1 MKRKLLSCALAL
13 VLGLTACAPAGSGA
27 ASVSPAAVPEYPK
40 ALSFDDYEGRRAV
53 REEYPVSDRLW
64 DSLSDFSSRSASL
77 ALGGRSDN
85 ALYSPVSLWFA
96 LALCAESARGE
107 TRAAL
112 LDALGLS
119 EDAAESAKAL
129 YNNLYQDNEMGALK
143 PSLSL
148 WINEK
153 FPVNRAFLDQA
164 AEDFYAH
171 SYLCD
176 FADAATGKAMG
187 GWLEEAT
194 GGLLGGQAVET
205 DPETLMTLFSA
216 LDYSDQW
223 IDEFQED
230 RNTEGDFHNA
240 DGSVS
245 QAEYM
250 NRTYASH
257 GWQSGEGWLSTGL
270 SLKNGSAMYFVLP
283 DEGVAP
289 GDLLSDRE
297 TLAEILAQNGD
308 GGWGEVV
315 LQVPKFQVGDSLDLK
330 DTVTGLGAGIV
341 FDGEKA
347 DFSNLSEE
355 ALCLSSVKQET
366 TLSIDEKGV
375 TAAAFTQIDYA
386 GETPPDGR
394 AELILD
400 RPFLF
405 FVTVSGVPLF
415 VGMVNQL

>member
-1 MKRKLLSCALAL
+1 
-13 VLGLTACAPAGSGA
+13 
-27 ASVSPAAVPEYPK
+27 
-40 ALSFDDYEGRRAV
+40 
-53 REEYPVSDRLW
+53 
-64 DSLSDFSSRSASL
+64 
-77 ALGGRSDN
+77 
-85 ALYSPVSLWFA
+85 
-96 LALCAESARGE
+96 
-107 TRAAL
+107 
-112 LDALGLS
+112 
-119 EDAAESAKAL
+119 
-129 YNNLYQDNEMGALK
+129 MGALK

-148 WINEK
+148 WVNEK
-153 FPVNRAFLDQA
+153 FPVSQDFLDQA

-176 FADAATGKAMG
+176 FSDAATGAAMG

-216 LDYSDQW
+216 LYYSDQW
-223 IDEFQED
+223 IDEFQKD

-245 QAEYM
+245 RAEYM
-250 NRTYASH
+250 NRTYSSH

-270 SLKNGSAMYFVLP
+270 GLKNGSAMYFVLP

-289 GDLLSDRE
+289 GDLLADRE

-315 LQVPKFQVGDSLDLK
+315 LQLPKFQVSDSLDLR

-341 FDGEKA
+341 FDGEQA
-347 DFSNLSEE
+347 DFSNLSED

-375 TAAAFTQIDYA
+375 TAAAFTQLDYA
-386 GETPPDGR
+386 GAALPDGR

-405 FVTVSGVPLF
+405 FVTVGSVPLF
-415 VGMVNQL
+415 VGMVNQV

>member
-1 MKRKLLSCALAL
+1 MKKELLSCVLAL
-13 VLGLTACAPAGSGA
+13 CLTACTPAGSSA
-27 ASVSPAAVPEYPK
+27 ASLSPAAAPEYPK

-53 REEYPVSDRLW
+53 REEYPVSDGLW
-64 DSLSDFSSRSASL
+64 DSLSGFSARSASL

-112 LDALGLS
+112 LDALGLP
-119 EDAAESAKAL
+119 EGAAAGAKAL

-143 PSLSL
+143 PSISF
-148 WINEK
+148 WINED
-153 FPVNRAFLDQA
+153 FSVNQDFLDQA

-176 FADAATGKAMG
+176 FSDAAAGEAMG
-187 GWLEEAT
+187 DWLKEAT
-194 GGLLGGQAVET
+194 GSLLGGQAVET

-216 LDYSDQW
+216 LYYSDQW
-223 IDEFQED
+223 IDEFQKD
-230 RNTEGDFHNA
+230 RNTEGEFHNA
-240 DGSVS
+240 DGTVS

-250 NRTYASH
+250 NRTYSSH
-257 GWQSGEGWLSTGL
+257 GWQYGEGWLSTGL

-283 DEGVAP
+283 DEGVTP
-289 GDLLSDRE
+289 GDLLADRE
-297 TLAEILAQNGD
+297 TLAEILAQDGD

-315 LQVPKFQVGDSLDLK
+315 LQVPKFQVSDSLDLR
-330 DTVTGLGAGIV
+330 DTVAGLGAGIV
-341 FDGEKA
+341 FDEARA
-347 DFSNLSEE
+347 DFSNLSED

-375 TAAAFTQIDYA
+375 TAAAFTQIDYVGA
-386 GETPPDGR
+386 APPDGR

-405 FVTVSGVPLF
+405 FVTAGSVPLF
-415 VGMVNQL
+415 VGMVNQI

>member
-1 MKRKLLSCALAL
+1 MKKELLSCVLAL
-13 VLGLTACAPAGSGA
+13 CLTACAPAGSSA
-27 ASVSPAAVPEYPK
+27 ASVSPAAAPEYPK
-40 ALSFDDYEGRRAV
+40 AVSFDDYEGRRAV
-53 REEYPVSDRLW
+53 REEYPVSDGLW
-64 DSLSDFSSRSASL
+64 DSLSGFSARSASL

-112 LDALGLS
+112 LDALGLP
-119 EDAAESAKAL
+119 EGAAAGAKAL

-143 PSLSL
+143 PSISF
-148 WINEK
+148 WINED
-153 FPVNRAFLDQA
+153 FSVNQDFLDQA

-176 FADAATGKAMG
+176 FSDAAAGEAMG
-187 GWLEEAT
+187 DWLKEAT

-205 DPETLMTLFSA
+205 APETLMTLFSA
-216 LDYSDQW
+216 LYYSDQW
-223 IDEFQED
+223 IDEFQKD

-245 QAEYM
+245 RAEYM
-250 NRTYASH
+250 NRTYSSH

-283 DEGVAP
+283 DEGVTL
-289 GDLLSDRE
+289 GDLLADRE
-297 TLAEILAQNGD
+297 TLAEILAQDGD

-315 LQVPKFQVGDSLDLK
+315 LQVPKFRVDDSLDLK
-330 DTVTGLGAGIV
+330 DTVAGLGAGIV
-341 FDGEKA
+341 FDEARA
-347 DFSNLSEE
+347 DFSNLSED

-386 GETPPDGR
+386 GEAPPDGR

-405 FVTVSGVPLF
+405 FVTAGSVPLF
-415 VGMVNQL
+415 VGMVNQV

>member
-1 MKRKLLSCALAL
+1 MKKELLSCVLAL
-13 VLGLTACAPAGSGA
+13 CLTACAPAGSSA
-27 ASVSPAAVPEYPK
+27 ASLSPAAAPEYPK

-53 REEYPVSDRLW
+53 REEYPVSDGLW
-64 DSLSDFSSRSASL
+64 DSLSGFSARSASL

-96 LALCAESARGE
+96 LALCAESAQGE

-112 LDALGLS
+112 LDALGLP
-119 EDAAESAKAL
+119 ECAAAGAKAL

-143 PSLSL
+143 PSISF
-148 WINEK
+148 WINED
-153 FPVNRAFLDQA
+153 FSVNQDFLDQA

-176 FADAATGKAMG
+176 FSAAAGEAMG
-187 GWLEEAT
+187 DWLKEAT
-194 GGLLGGQAVET
+194 GGLLGGQTVET
-205 DPETLMTLFSA
+205 APETLMTLFSA
-216 LDYSDQW
+216 LYYSDQW
-223 IDEFQED
+223 IDEFQKD
-230 RNTEGDFHNA
+230 RNTEGEFHNA
-240 DGSVS
+240 DGTVS

-250 NRTYASH
+250 NRTYSSH
-257 GWQSGEGWLSTGL
+257 GWQYGEGWLSTGL

-283 DEGVAP
+283 DEGVTP
-289 GDLLSDRE
+289 GDLLADRE
-297 TLAEILAQNGD
+297 TLAEILAQDGD

-315 LQVPKFQVGDSLDLK
+315 LQVPKFQVSDSLDLR
-330 DTVTGLGAGIV
+330 DTVAGLGAGIV
-341 FDGEKA
+341 FDEARA
-347 DFSNLSEE
+347 DFSNLSED

-375 TAAAFTQIDYA
+375 TAAAFTQIDYVGA
-386 GETPPDGR
+386 APPDGR

-405 FVTVSGVPLF
+405 FVTAGSVPLF
-415 VGMVNQL
+415 VGMVNQI